1 MKIKCGI
8 FEFEGSQVEF
18 DQIVKSGLLDKCFWP
33 LKIEPKKIGNEDHL
47 KELSQEEC
55 EDTNFLNLFYRSDKI
70 TEWPKI
76 DPAELG
82 IDTLKAKTAYLLSE
96 DQRKAADDV

>member
-1 MKIKCGI
+1 MKIKCGM

-33 LKIEPKKIGNEDHL
+33 LKIEPKKINEDLL
-47 KELSQEEC
+47 KELLHEEC
-55 EDTNFLNLFYRSDKI
+55 EDPSFLNLYRHKI

-76 DPAELG
+76 DPA
-82 IDTLKAKTAYLLSE
+82 
-96 DQRKAADDV
+96 

>member
-47 KELSQEEC
+47 KELFQEAC
-55 EDTNFLNLFYRSDKI
+55 EDVNFLNLYRHKI

-96 DQRKAADDV
+96 DQRKAADDA

>member
-1 MKIKCGI
+1 MKIKMGT

-18 DQIVKSGLLDKCFWP
+18 DQIVKSGLLEMF
-33 LKIEPKKIGNEDHL
+33 LYSAKIGPKKTGDRDFL
-47 KELSQEEC
+47 KDVLFGEKQENPNV
-55 EDTNFLNLFYRSDKI
+55 DLYKPQTAP
-70 TEWPKI
+70 WPRI

-96 DQRKAADDV
+96 SQSQNTDGN

>member
-33 LKIEPKKIGNEDHL
+33 VKIEPKKIGNEDHL
-47 KELSQEEC
+47 KELLHEEC
-55 EDTNFLNLFYRSDKI
+55 EDLNFLNLYRHKI
-70 TEWPKI
+70 TEWPKM

-96 DQRKAADDV
+96 DQRQSADDA

>member
-1 MKIKCGI
+1 MMKIKCGM

-33 LKIEPKKIGNEDHL
+33 LKIEQKKINEDHS
-47 KELSQEEC
+47 KELFPEEC
-55 EDTNFLNLFYRSDKI
+55 ENTNFLNLFYRQKI

-82 IDTLKAKTAYLLSE
+82 IDTLKAKTAYILSE
-96 DQRKAADDV
+96 DQRQDAVDN